1 MYPKRDAQQRPL
13 LPSTVY
19 VVDDDPPTVEV
30 LKEALSRHGHHA
42 VGFTDPVEALESL
55 REGPAP
61 DAIVLDCIM
70 PSMTGG
76 DFLERLTELRIDSP
90 VVLVTALSDPY
101 FMFDPRDPRAP
112 TVINKPFDL
121 GHLLAEIDAQIA
133 ARVLPAAARSHARSR
148 AAAG

>member
-1 MYPKRDAQQRPL
+1 MYPKRDAETRPT

-19 VVDDDPPTVEV
+19 IVDDDPSTVEV
-30 LKEALSRHGHHA
+30 LKEALSRHGHRAH
-42 VGFTDPVEALESL
+42 GFTDPVEALA
-55 REGPAP
+55 RIHEGPTP

-70 PSMTGG
+70 PNMTGG
-76 DFLERLTELRIDSP
+76 DFLECLAESHVDAP
-90 VVLVTALSDPY
+90 VILVTALSDPH

-121 GHLLAEIDAQIA
+121 WHLLAEIDAQIA
-133 ARVLPAAARSHARSR
+133 ARVLPRAERAQVRSR